1 MTRSAHGDERGG
13 VSPGRTERRADV
25 RLHARR
31 QGQLPGR
38 PGGRPA
44 DLRRAR
50 RGRRARHRPAEP
62 ALPRARGPLPGPRRR
77 DQAVPRHRDRAADH
91 GQRARGGQR
100 RGARQPR
107 RLRGQRPGG
116 DLARGIHAARRRGH
130 RDRRPRPPGSGRDH
144 RGRTGPFAAQV
155 RSADR
160 GPAGRDPA
168 FRGGRRRPGRHRRRL
183 DGLGAA
189 GQLPGDLA
197 PVGGP
202 LRGGGQGGRRLP
214 GRVVGALP
222 AQRAAVGS
230 LFGGLPLEDPGDV
243 VWTSQWHPD
252 ADTPPVDSPGGA
264 SLWCGIARKRLL
276 R

>member
-1 MTRSAHGDERGG
+1 MTGSAHGDERGG

-31 QGQLPGR
+31 QGQLPSR

-50 RGRRARHRPAEP
+50 RGRRARHRRAEP
-62 ALPRARGPLPGPRRR
+62 ALSRARGPLPGPRGG
-77 DQAVPRHRDRAADH
+77 DQAVSRHRNRAADD
-91 GQRARGGQR
+91 GQRARGSPR
-100 RGARQPR
+100 RGTRQPR
-107 RLRGQRPGG
+107 RLRGQRPGR
-116 DLARGIHAARRRGH
+116 DLARGVHAARRRGH
-130 RDRRPRPPGSGRDH
+130 RDRQPRPAGSRRDH
-144 RGRTGPFAAQV
+144 RGHPGPFGA
-155 RSADR
+155 RLRPADR

-168 FRGGRRRPGRHRRRL
+168 FRGGRRRPGRHRGRL

-214 GRVVGALP
+214 GRVVGAVP
-222 AQRAAVGS
+222 AQPGVGRRPVRGAAAGGS
-230 LFGGLPLEDPGDV
+230 GRGRVDIAVAPGRRHPAGRFARRGIAV
-243 VWTSQWHPD
+243 VR
-252 ADTPPVDSPGGA
+252 GGA
-264 SLWCGIARKRLL
+264 
-276 R
+276 